1 MPQSR
6 ITQIEPK
13 GTYTNASGTF
23 NKYQIYLANGNNYQF
38 LAKGEFKKNVGD
50 DIEFEVTNE
59 QYKTAK
65 LVYSQPQA
73 YKASGSKDQQIIR
86 QSMVKAAADFHASRP
101 QSDIHTVIA
110 DAQLLI
116 NFVNNE

>member
-1 MPQSR
+1 MESK

-23 NKYQIYLANGNNYQF
+23 NKYQVYLANGQNFQF
-38 LAKGEFKKNVGD
+38 LAKGEFKKQVGD
-50 DIEFEVTNE
+50 DIEFEITNQ
-59 QYKTAK
+59 QYNTAK
-65 LVYSQPQA
+65 LVYNKPMPTA
-73 YKASGSKDQQIIR
+73 PSGNREQIIVR

-101 QSDIHTVIA
+101 NADIQTVMA

-116 NFVNNE
+116 NFVNNG